1 MTGPN
6 LDTGDVISETW
17 IDAVTDFLNAL
28 VDEWPSW
35 TPQFDQGASS
45 NIAKTV
51 TRAKAIKAGR
61 LVLCTYD
68 VQFTGSG
75 TGGNGLVLKTPHTL
89 AAAQAVAGTAH
100 YYDASA
106 GTRYVLHV
114 VPNNTT
120 GVFFVSD
127 GSGGNLFGG
136 TPNVPVANADSMG
149 GWLLCEAAS

>member
-1 MTGPN
+1 MTVPN
-6 LDTGDVISETW
+6 LDTGDVIDETW

-75 TGGNGLVLKTPHTL
+75 TGGNGIVLKTPHTL

-100 YYDASA
+100 YYDAST
-106 GTRYVLHV
+106 GTRY
-114 VPNNTT
+114 
-120 GVFFVSD
+120 
-127 GSGGNLFGG
+127 GGNLFGG